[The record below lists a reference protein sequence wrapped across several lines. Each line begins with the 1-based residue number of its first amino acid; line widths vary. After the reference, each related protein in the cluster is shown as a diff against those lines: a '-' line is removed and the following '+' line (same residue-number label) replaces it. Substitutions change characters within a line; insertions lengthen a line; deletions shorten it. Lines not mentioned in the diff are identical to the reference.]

1 MKRWLVAVGLLGSTT
16 VWAVCNLPNPNSTT
30 IPSTQQS
37 LGVAI
42 TSPPT
47 NTQVPI
53 PPGTQAVDAN
63 CAIGTVPGQPINVL
77 YVVDV
82 SGSTDN
88 PGNVDTNGDN
98 VINSADNWNGDAG
111 DTQNGETL
119 DGEIAGVV
127 ALNNSIG
134 NPLNVRV
141 GATAFAT
148 GSVNADM
155 RPTAGDQVFTVPPQV
170 DLSGNLRADVI
181 DVLRTFRST
190 SPTGGTIG
198 IFTAKGPGP
207 IGNNTNFIAA
217 LNTMNTTLA
226 GFPAG
231 TNIVYFLSD
240 GMSNVDR
247 KSTRLNS
254 SH

>member
-47 NTQVPI
+47 NTLVPI

-98 VINSADNWNGDAG
+98 VINSPTTG
-111 DTQNGETL
+111 T
-119 DGEIAGVV
+119 
-127 ALNNSIG
+127 
-134 NPLNVRV
+134 
-141 GATAFAT
+141 ATPAT
-148 GSVNADM
+148 P
-155 RPTAGDQVFTVPPQV
+155 RTA
-170 DLSGNLRADVI
+170 R
-181 DVLRTFRST
+181 RST
-190 SPTGGTIG
+190 ARSPG
-198 IFTAKGPGP
+198 
-207 IGNNTNFIAA
+207 
-217 LNTMNTTLA
+217 
-226 GFPAG
+226 
-231 TNIVYFLSD
+231 
-240 GMSNVDR
+240 
-247 KSTRLNS
+247 S
-254 SH
+254 SR